1 MQVNKKQ
8 LAEVIGY
15 SERALTDWQKEG
27 MPMLYDAARGASNIY
42 DTAQVIQWM
51 IRREL
56 DKFQLESP
64 RDRLDRIRADREE
77 LALAKDLESVAPLH
91 LIEAQWRDHILAAR
105 TELLTLPDILAS
117 EIHALYHLDID
128 ADLIR
133 ARIEAA
139 LQKLE
144 HYDADDDIESLDDSD
159 DGEGGPENDDDS
171 SAGMGA
177 SAADE
182 DH

>member
-8 LAEVIGY
+8 LAEIIGY

-27 MPMLYDAARGASNIY
+27 MPMLYDAARGASNAY

-51 IRREL
+51 VRREL

-91 LIEAQWRDHILAAR
+91 LIEAQWRDHILASR

-117 EIHALYHLDID
+117 EIHALYHVDID
-128 ADLIR
+128 SDLIR
-133 ARIEAA
+133 ARIEAS
-139 LQKLE
+139 LEKLE
-144 HYDADDDIESLDDSD
+144 HYDADDDIESFDGPD
-159 DGEGGPENDDDS
+159 DGESGPEDDE
-171 SAGMGA
+171 GGGEGVGA